1 MNICASCHQKYESL
15 PLFGDLCFSCQFEI
29 ARKKLE
35 GRVLPDIDTSWAIGC
50 NTTTDLARAALKR
63 PERFHGE
70 HEVAVAWLM
79 NYTDEQGNE
88 K

>member
-1 MNICASCHQKYESL
+1 MIICATCRREYEFL
-15 PLFGDLCFSCQFEI
+15 PLFGGLCFLCQFEI

-35 GRVLPDIDTSWAIGC
+35 GRVWPEIDTSWAIGC
-50 NTTTDLARAALKR
+50 KTTTDLARAALKR
-63 PERFHGE
+63 PERFRGE

-79 NYTDEQGNE
+79 NYTDEEGNE